1 MNMNMNMY
9 MYMYMYTHNY
19 IYVLKNR
26 YICMYLNHAATSIFC
41 FSKGFGSRIAW
52 WRWEAPSNFPSF
64 GSSLRVF
71 SLEMVH
77 RAGLGSV
84 EFTTRPSRAQKT
96 AEDRCEGTV
105 LGLRDCQQ
113 GTLVTEDFT
122 SGIESEEKS
131 LTIK

>member
-1 MNMNMNMY
+1 MAM
-9 MYMYMYTHNY
+9 
-19 IYVLKNR
+19 K
-26 YICMYLNHAATSIFC
+26 
-41 FSKGFGSRIAW
+41 
-52 WRWEAPSNFPSF
+52 APSNFPSL
-64 GSSLRVF
+64 GSDLRVF

-84 EFTTRPSRAQKT
+84 ALTTSPSTAQKT

-105 LGLRDCQQ
+105 LGLRDCKR